1 MTKVETIGHIVGLP
15 IFSWTSSDMTVIFTP
30 MFKKKFD
37 FHATFQTCGYRQYAF
52 EIWSSHYH
60 SALCDTL
67 QVCDSVTFCYFLD
80 INLHTHKSVHPG
92 FIIVSFLM

>member
-1 MTKVETIGHIVGLP
+1 MDFLGHDCDIY
-15 IFSWTSSDMTVIFTP
+15 P
-30 MFKKKFD
+30 MFNFFID
-37 FHATFQTCGYRQYAF
+37 FHATFQTCGDRQYAF
-52 EIWSSHYH
+52 EIWSSHY

-92 FIIVSFLM
+92 FIILSFLM